1 MGGSAYGGR
10 PVVIT
15 TSTEGATSQGMVL
28 QGLHIRFGNA
38 PGIADLSLSV
48 AGGER
53 LVVVGPSGVGKT
65 TLLRAIAGL
74 APLDAGRV
82 SIASRDVTALPPE
95 RRNAVYLHQTPVL
108 FAHLSVGENV
118 AFPLRVRAQRGE
130 AVQRRVR
137 EALAAVQLDGFERRT
152 PQSLSGGQRHRVA
165 LARAIAARPDVLLL
179 DEPLAALDP
188 SLRDDVR
195 SAIAAA
201 QADHGPAMVIV
212 THDLDDAGLLAD
224 RIAVLV
230 DGRIAQVATPAEL
243 FARPA
248 TLAVARFL
256 GIFQELPG
264 VVRDDGSAVCAL
276 GPVASRAGLNVGQ
289 RVTVVFRA
297 ESLRVAPRSDSSAS
311 GVGVRAQV
319 VGMRHRSRGAAVA
332 LQIDGERNA
341 PPVEAAIARHE
352 RLWQPGDEACLALDP
367 GGAIV
372 FPA

>member
-1 MGGSAYGGR
+1 MIEPTADPVTSSAL
-10 PVVIT
+10 
-15 TSTEGATSQGMVL
+15 VL
-28 QGLHIRFGNA
+28 EGLHIRFGDT

-53 LVVVGPSGVGKT
+53 VVIVGPSGVGKT

-74 APLDAGRV
+74 APVDAGRV
-82 SIASRDVTALPPE
+82 TIAGRDVTVLPPE
-95 RRNAVYLHQTPVL
+95 RRNAVYLHQAPVL

-165 LARAIAARPDVLLL
+165 LARAIAARPAALLL

-195 SAIAAA
+195 MAIAAA
-201 QADHGPAMVIV
+201 QADHRPAMLLV

-224 RIAVLV
+224 RIAVLL
-230 DGRIAQVATPAEL
+230 DGRIAQVATPATL

-248 TLAVARFL
+248 TLGVARFL

-264 VVRDDGSAVCAL
+264 VVRDDGSVACAL
-276 GPVASRAGLNVGQ
+276 GVIPRRLELPAGH

-297 ESLRVAPRSDSSAS
+297 ESLRVGPWSDSPGAP
-311 GVGVRAQV
+311 GAGVRGQV
-319 VGMRHRSRGAAVA
+319 VGMRHRSRGATVVLQLEGESVGTLVEGAVGPH
-332 LQIDGERNA
+332 DRRWN
-341 PPVEAAIARHE
+341 
-352 RLWQPGDEACLALDP
+352 PGDEARLTLDP
-367 GGAIV
+367 GDAIV

>member
-1 MGGSAYGGR
+1 MIVTKADAATGR
-10 PVVIT
+10 
-15 TSTEGATSQGMVL
+15 ALVL
-28 QGLHIRFGNA
+28 EGLHIRFGNA

-48 AGGER
+48 AAGER
-53 LVVVGPSGVGKT
+53 LAIVGPSGVGKT

-74 APLDAGRV
+74 APVAAGRV
-82 SIASRDVTALPPE
+82 SIAGRDVTTLPPE
-95 RRNAVYLHQTPVL
+95 RRDAVYLHQTPVL

-137 EALAAVQLDGFERRT
+137 EALAAVQLDGFEPRT

-165 LARAIAARPDVLLL
+165 LARAIAARPAAMLL

-195 SAIAAA
+195 MAIAAA
-201 QADHGPAMVIV
+201 QADHGPAMVLV

-224 RIAVLV
+224 RIAVLLG
-230 DGRIAQVATPAEL
+230 GRIAQVATPAAL
-243 FARPA
+243 FAQPA
-248 TLAVARFL
+248 TLGVARFL

-264 VVRDDGSAVCAL
+264 QVRDEGSIACAL
-276 GPVASRAGLNVGQ
+276 GRIPGRPEVPAGG

-297 ESLRVAPRSDSSAS
+297 ESLHVGRRSDSPTAREP
-311 GVGVRAQV
+311 GVRAHV
-319 VGMRHRSRGAAVA
+319 VGMRHRSRGATV
-332 LQIDGERNA
+332 LLRIQGEPEARL
-341 PPVEAAIARHE
+341 VEASIGPHE
-352 RLWQPGDEACLALDP
+352 PAWQPGDEVRLALDP
-367 GGAIV
+367 NGAII